1 MKLYMLGNGGHA
13 HELFDQL
20 FLEKNIHNFEGFIIL
35 IGDKAFVISE
45 TGIKPFTYEEDA
57 AFVVATQNPLCR
69 TKLIKHF
76 TNRYESSKSHFP
88 NVYSSKAHLS
98 RTSLLGIGN
107 VLSAFSAITGISS
120 IGNFN
125 SFSSYS
131 SVHNNCKIGN
141 YNILHSYTGIMN
153 NCAVG
158 DNNILQPNCII
169 TEKVVVGDNNLISA
183 GECVFDNINN
193 EELFQSG
200 IILKKET

>member
-1 MKLYMLGNGGHA
+1 MLGSGGHA

-20 FLEKNIHNFEGFIIL
+20 FLEKNIRTFQGFITL

-45 TGIKPFTYEEDA
+45 TGINPFTYEEDA
-57 AFVVATQNPLCR
+57 AFIVATQNPLWR
-69 TKLIKHF
+69 VKFIKHF
-76 TNRYESSKSHFP
+76 TDRYENSKKHFP

-98 RTSLLGIGN
+98 RTAILGIGN

-125 SFSSYS
+125 SFNSYS

-141 YNILHSYTGIMN
+141 HNILHPYTGIMN
-153 NCAVG
+153 SCAIG
-158 DNNILQPNCII
+158 DNNILQPNCVV
-169 TEKVVVGDNNLISA
+169 TEKIIVGDNNLISA
-183 GECVFDNINN
+183 GECVFDNLNN

-200 IILKKET
+200 IILKKPRE